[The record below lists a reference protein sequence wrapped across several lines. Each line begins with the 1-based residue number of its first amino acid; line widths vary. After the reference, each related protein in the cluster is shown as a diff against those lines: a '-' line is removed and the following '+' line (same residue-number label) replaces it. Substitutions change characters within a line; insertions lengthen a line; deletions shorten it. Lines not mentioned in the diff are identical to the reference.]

1 MTQVAELK
9 REALRIAHQLRLG
22 QEVQAQ
28 LDMVA
33 LAERLL
39 GFASG
44 ERGGEVAAWV
54 DWIGRATAC
63 QETQDW
69 LGLAD
74 YLEYEL
80 LELFDRAV

>member
-1 MTQVAELK
+1 MTESVELK

-22 QEVQAQ
+22 QDVQAQ
-28 LDMVA
+28 LDMVV
-33 LAERLL
+33 LAERLA
-39 GFASG
+39 GFADG
-44 ERGGEVAAWV
+44 EQGEGMAAWV
-54 DWIGRATAC
+54 GWINQATAC

-80 LELFDRAV
+80 LDLLDRAV

>member
-28 LDMVA
+28 LDMVF
-33 LAERLL
+33 LAERLQ
-39 GFASG
+39 GFAAGARAG
-44 ERGGEVAAWV
+44 EMAAWV
-54 DWIGRATAC
+54 DWIGRTMAC
-63 QETQDW
+63 QEAQDW

-80 LELFDRAV
+80 QELFVRAV

>member
-1 MTQVAELK
+1 MTQVAELQ

-22 QEVQAQ
+22 QDVQAQ

-39 GFASG
+39 GYASG
-44 ERGGEVAAWV
+44 ARDVDIVAWV

-63 QETQDW
+63 QEAQDW

-80 LELFDRAV
+80 QELFGRAV

>member
-9 REALRIAHQLRLG
+9 REALRIAHLLRLG

-28 LDMVA
+28 LDMVF
-33 LAERLL
+33 LAERLQ
-39 GFASG
+39 GFAAGARAG
-44 ERGGEVAAWV
+44 EMAAWV
-54 DWIGRATAC
+54 DWIGRTMAC
-63 QETQDW
+63 QEAQDW

-80 LELFDRAV
+80 QELFVRAV